1 MNICHILRIFCVE
14 YDIYSP
20 HRQEFGV
27 MFQSAA
33 VSPRRMNP
41 QPAEKGVRNS
51 RSVLRLNMSA
61 GQVPVPARE
70 AHASVGA
77 AASELRRQRRRGG
90 AAASVPLRPAPGA
103 FSKRTCPKV
112 SPEPKFSTDCPRLWR
127 EPAHSCAERRGKQG
141 IKYNYY
147 EWMVQKRIIFCTP

>member
-1 MNICHILRIFCVE
+1 
-14 YDIYSP
+14 
-20 HRQEFGV
+20 

-77 AASELRRQRRRGG
+77 AASELRRHRKRAARRSR
-90 AAASVPLRPAPGA
+90 ASRDSA
-103 FSKRTCPKV
+103 S
-112 SPEPKFSTDCPRLWR
+112 
-127 EPAHSCAERRGKQG
+127 HERNALAK
-141 IKYNYY
+141 I
-147 EWMVQKRIIFCTP
+147 

>member
-1 MNICHILRIFCVE
+1 
-14 YDIYSP
+14 
-20 HRQEFGV
+20 

-33 VSPRRMNP
+33 VSPHRMNP

-77 AASELRRQRRRGG
+77 AASELRRHRSR
-90 AAASVPLRPAPGA
+90 ASRDSA
-103 FSKRTCPKV
+103 S
-112 SPEPKFSTDCPRLWR
+112 
-127 EPAHSCAERRGKQG
+127 HERNALAK
-141 IKYNYY
+141 I
-147 EWMVQKRIIFCTP
+147 